1 MDPRCQVTRCA
12 ACCDEEGGLEAI
24 RAGGGS
30 GKRERETGYT
40 ALHYACHFGL
50 VDLATALLN
59 SDDVDNVDLNGQTK
73 DLILSGSVVQ
83 SGGQTPLH
91 LATRAGEADV
101 VRLLLTH
108 NADFNLVDYDGF
120 TAMEL
125 AQLGRKETVFA
136 LLQDMQD
143 LKPEAKEAKAKF
155 EDPDGLEALKQK
167 DQLAKEASKL
177 RAAKQLEV
185 PDHLRQSYTLPKIWT
200 LEECNFVLNALK
212 DAVSKRES
220 GWTTDRHAAYATTDV
235 PCSEVAEIDAWVRE
249 SLSKRVFSKLSA
261 RHGWP
266 YSDSEEGHFAHSR
279 GLYFRDLFFVKYSVD
294 GQAGLSLHRD
304 GSIVSFNILLNKA
317 TDFEGG
323 GTYVEADDRAY
334 QIEQGDC
341 FVHSGKLRHGGQPI
355 TKGER
360 FILVAFVDLDV

>member
-1 MDPRCQVTRCA
+1 MDPRCQLTQCA

-40 ALHYACHFGL
+40 ALHYACQYGL
-50 VDLATALLN
+50 LDLVAALLN
-59 SDDVDNVDLNGQTK
+59 EVEKVDVPGTHVNGQTK
-73 DLILSGSVVQ
+73 DLILGGAVVQ

-91 LATRAGEADV
+91 LATRAGEVEV
-101 VRLLLTH
+101 VRLLLSR
-108 NADFNLVDYDGF
+108 NADLTVVDYDGF
-120 TAMEL
+120 TAIEL
-125 AQLGRKETVFA
+125 AQLRKKPAVFEILA
-136 LLQDMQD
+136 LQSSTYLIAKFQDPD
-143 LKPEAKEAKAKF
+143 ALEILKAKE
-155 EDPDGLEALKQK
+155 LH
-167 DQLAKEASKL
+167 AKEASKL
-177 RAAKQLEV
+177 RAAMQLEV
-185 PDHLRQSYTLPKIWT
+185 PDHLRQSYTLPTIWSV
-200 LEECNFVLNALK
+200 EECHFVLNALK

-235 PCSEVAEIDAWVRE
+235 PCSEVTEVDSWVRT
-249 SLSKRVFSKLSA
+249 SLEERVFSRLAS

-266 YSDSEEGHFAHSR
+266 YSERGGDSEGT

-304 GSIVSFNILLNKA
+304 GSIVSFNILLNQA
-317 TDFEGG
+317 ADFEGG
-323 GTYVEADDRAY
+323 GTYVEADDRVY

-360 FILVAFVDLDV
+360 FILVAFVDVDFL

>member
-1 MDPRCQVTRCA
+1 MDPRCQLTRCA

-50 VDLATALLN
+50 VDLVTALLN
-59 SDDVDNVDLNGQTK
+59 SDGKVDLNGQTK
-73 DLILSGSVVQ
+73 DLILSGAVVQ

-108 NADFNLVDYDGF
+108 NADSTLVDYDGF

-125 AQLGRKETVFA
+125 AQLGRKERVFA
-136 LLQDMQD
+136 LLQH
-143 LKPEAKEAKAKF
+143 LKPEAPEA
-155 EDPDGLEALKQK
+155 PDGLEALEALEALKQK
-167 DQLAKEASKL
+167 DRLAKEASKL

-266 YSDSEEGHFAHSR
+266 YSENEGHFAHSQ